1 MRIRHTGTV
10 LAAVALAPF
19 AAWADTGSS
28 CDNLFGQRC
37 LVSLAT
43 GLHMSYFELGSRS
56 GETLI
61 LLHTDTTSAVEWA
74 WTVNALLSV
83 DPDLHIYALDQ
94 RGAGATDLPG
104 SATCWS
110 TPNLCLTEAQLAS
123 DVLAFMDAK
132 SITKTTLV
140 GHGWGAGVA
149 RNVALNHP
157 ERVTRLILS
166 GTGLKPPS
174 SAASPSTSMNVL
186 GWRRMLESKGVRW
199 PEGALHMRPLD
210 IDPDAV
216 SNIEHNWDI
225 SVIAAPEV
233 VRIIAAQT
241 ASEWLTGWGT
251 VDPTPMPA
259 EPPERLETLS
269 VPTLVLWGS
278 EDHYLSRASQ
288 ERLIEVLRRATRT
301 HKEMY
306 FYWKQYGVRPPPASG
321 DKHQADDI
329 GHNLSWEAPR
339 QLAADI
345 DSFVRT
351 GAPTRDL
358 YRTDAP
364 AHKSRI
370 LVEPGKAII
379 VSSKSPHT
387 IGSDDSR
394 NEYFYHPVDLS
405 HLALALRQSP
415 NEEKSL
421 VLSSRVRP
429 CHDR

>member
-1 MRIRHTGTV
+1 VTV

-19 AAWADTGSS
+19 AAWAETGST

-37 LVSLAT
+37 LLHLAT
-43 GLHMSYFELGSRS
+43 GVHMSYFEAGSKS

-74 WTVNALLSV
+74 WTVNALLSL
-83 DPDLHIYALDQ
+83 DPALHIYALDQ
-94 RGAGATDLPG
+94 RGAGATDLPHT
-104 SATCWS
+104 ATCWS
-110 TPNLCLTEAQLAS
+110 KPNLCLSEAQLAS
-123 DVLAFMDAK
+123 DVLAFMDARG
-132 SITKTTLV
+132 IAKTTLV
-140 GHGWGAGVA
+140 GHAWGAGVA

-157 ERVTRLILS
+157 ERVVRLILS
-166 GTGLKPPS
+166 GTGLRPPPS
-174 SAASPSTSMNVL
+174 TASPSASMEVL

-199 PEGALHMRPLD
+199 PAGALHMRPLD

-216 SNIEHNWDI
+216 SNIERNWDI

-233 VRIIAAQT
+233 VHTIAAQT
-241 ASEWLTGWGT
+241 AGEWLTGWGT

-259 EPPERLETLS
+259 APAERLETLS

-288 ERLIEVLRRATRT
+288 DRLIEALRQANRT
-301 HKEMY
+301 HKDMY
-306 FYWKQYGVRPPPASG
+306 FYWKQYGVRPPPESG

-329 GHNLSWEAPR
+329 GHNLSWEAPQ

-351 GAPTRDL
+351 GAPTRDR

-364 AHKSRI
+364 ADKRRI
-370 LVEPGKAII
+370 LVEPGQAII
-379 VSSKSPHT
+379 VSSK
-387 IGSDDSR
+387 
-394 NEYFYHPVDLS
+394 
-405 HLALALRQSP
+405 
-415 NEEKSL
+415 
-421 VLSSRVRP
+421 
-429 CHDR
+429 

>member
-1 MRIRHTGTV
+1 MRIKHAVTV

-19 AAWADTGSS
+19 AAWAETGST

-37 LVSLAT
+37 LLHLAT
-43 GLHMSYFELGSRS
+43 GVHMSYFEAGSKS

-74 WTVNALLSV
+74 WTVNALLSL
-83 DPDLHIYALDQ
+83 DPALHIYALDQ
-94 RGAGATDLPG
+94 RGAGATDLPHT
-104 SATCWS
+104 ATCWS
-110 TPNLCLTEAQLAS
+110 KPNLCLSEAQLAS
-123 DVLAFMDAK
+123 DVLAFMDARG
-132 SITKTTLV
+132 IAKTTLV
-140 GHGWGAGVA
+140 GHAWGAGVA

-157 ERVTRLILS
+157 ERVVRLILS
-166 GTGLKPPS
+166 GTGLRPPPS
-174 SAASPSTSMNVL
+174 TASPSASMEVL

-199 PEGALHMRPLD
+199 PAGALHMRPLD

-216 SNIEHNWDI
+216 SNIERNWDI

-233 VRIIAAQT
+233 VHTIAAQT
-241 ASEWLTGWGT
+241 AGEWLTGWGT

-259 EPPERLETLS
+259 APAERLETLS

-288 ERLIEVLRRATRT
+288 DRLIEALRQANRT
-301 HKEMY
+301 HKDMY
-306 FYWKQYGVRPPPASG
+306 FYWKQYGVRPPPESG

-329 GHNLSWEAPR
+329 GHNLSWEAPQ

-351 GAPTRDL
+351 GAPTRDR

-364 AHKSRI
+364 ADKRRI
-370 LVEPGKAII
+370 LVEPGQAII
-379 VSSKSPHT
+379 VSSK
-387 IGSDDSR
+387 
-394 NEYFYHPVDLS
+394 
-405 HLALALRQSP
+405 
-415 NEEKSL
+415 
-421 VLSSRVRP
+421 
-429 CHDR
+429 